1 MNFKVSPLDWAHNI
15 ALRIS
20 GFISVSNRQ
29 EVQASHFQLSQF
41 LAHQN
46 ELPCPQELS
55 TRYLRLHSGRFL
67 SVISLG
73 LCALSLL
80 SVPRGDAPP
89 WGGDSSPK
97 YVCQDRAISPPPTS
111 PIKHDSGHKKT
122 LAF

>member
-1 MNFKVSPLDWAHNI
+1 MNFKVSPLDLAHKI

-41 LAHQN
+41 LAHQK
-46 ELPCPQELS
+46 EFPWPHELS

-67 SVISLG
+67 RVISLG

-80 SVPRGDAPP
+80 SVPRGDAP
-89 WGGDSSPK
+89 
-97 YVCQDRAISPPPTS
+97 A
-111 PIKHDSGHKKT
+111 
-122 LAF
+122 